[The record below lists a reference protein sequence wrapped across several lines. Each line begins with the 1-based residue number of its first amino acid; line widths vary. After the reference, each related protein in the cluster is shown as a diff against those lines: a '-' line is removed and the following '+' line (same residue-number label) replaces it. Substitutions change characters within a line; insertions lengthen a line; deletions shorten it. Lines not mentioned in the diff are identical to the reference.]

1 VFQKVAGVAAS
12 LLALASPVDAQLAS
26 QTTNFT
32 GTVPAACNVL
42 GGGNQNA
49 NLVLTQLD
57 NFQGSSNSISFEA
70 NADVNLQLAAVS
82 IVAAPQGTSN
92 YTWLATLND
101 AGNNVIA
108 SADPSNASS
117 LVNYS
122 SGLTNQQT
130 FTVKLSIQPNTSF
143 LIPGTYTADVTL
155 DCLAN

>member
-1 VFQKVAGVAAS
+1 MAGVAAS
-12 LLALASPVDAQLAS
+12 LLALASPVGAQLAS
-26 QTTNFT
+26 QTTNFS
-32 GTVPAACNVL
+32 GTIPVACNVL
-42 GGGNQNA
+42 SGNGQNA

-57 NFQGSSNSISFEA
+57 NFQGSSSTITFEA
-70 NADVNLQLAAVS
+70 NADVNLQLAAVD

-117 LVNYS
+117 TVNYS
-122 SGLTNQQT
+122 NGLTNQQS

-143 LIPGTYTADVTL
+143 LLPGTYTANVTL